1 MISSNLRGHETSY
14 NKPLPVPTVTNRCGG
29 DQRYLKDKYCAVS
42 KNAVSKRLINFIMQT
57 SDLQF

>member
-29 DQRYLKDKYCAVS
+29 GIKDTLKISIV
-42 KNAVSKRLINFIMQT
+42 L
-57 SDLQF
+57 